1 MSGPEKIIE
10 GILVALCASQGKSA
24 SALII
29 GDSFKLPRLI
39 PAGDG
44 GTIQITKEI
53 DDLITRL
60 SRELKTKRPT
70 LTRSI
75 KDSEW
80 RNWVRTTIGPLLAGA
95 SLKASAAKQA
105 PSLLKELDDALNGI
119 VANLNPLE
127 YAFGTTL
134 FSNSDIS
141 PFTIGPV
148 TFEPRLN
155 WLDRKAAEG
164 EVTLVAQRRIKRI
177 WGGSRVGPRK
187 NGRDKLRE
195 DHILK
200 AIGSCQYVCTVQL
213 SAAFATEAGLETA
226 LTAARLALACAALA
240 FETPSETLRG
250 FNLHYDGPIHIQSAI
265 LFIPGKIILSGSRL
279 SRRPTGPFIL
289 AKDWQAELA
298 RMAGAFAA
306 CGEVLNNLVDPA
318 RSTSRP
324 ELLEALLQA
333 LIWFEKGCREV
344 GDLMAT
350 VGFAASLDALG
361 KGTKT
366 NGILTMLEARLGIT
380 RTDPINPQGPT
391 FEAFVETMYSEG
403 RSRTIHGTSQKI
415 GYDWASTRGTAE
427 QLARYA
433 LLACLDHVTLTASAT
448 RTDDLKR

>member
-1 MSGPEKIIE
+1 MSNPEKIIAD
-10 GILVALCASQGKSA
+10 ILGALRAIQGKSA
-24 SALII
+24 STLIKD
-29 GDSFKLPRLI
+29 DSFRLPRLI
-39 PAGDG
+39 PAGGG

-60 SRELKTKRPT
+60 ARELKTKRPA
-70 LTRSI
+70 LTRNI

-80 RNWVRTTIGPLLAGA
+80 RNWVRTTIGPLLAST
-95 SLKASAAKQA
+95 SLAASAAKQA
-105 PSLLKELDDALNGI
+105 VPLLETLEDALNGI

-134 FSNSDIS
+134 FSNSDIL

-148 TFEPRLN
+148 AIEPREV
-155 WLDRKAAEG
+155 WLDRKVVEG
-164 EVTLVAQRRIKRI
+164 DVTSVTQRRVRRI
-177 WGGSRVGPRK
+177 WAGTRVGPRK
-187 NGRDKLRE
+187 NNREKLRE
-195 DHILK
+195 GDILK
-200 AIGSCQYVCTVQL
+200 AIGPCQYVCTVKL

-250 FNLHYDGPIHIQSAI
+250 FNLHYDGPIHTQSAL
-265 LFIPGKIILSGSRL
+265 LFVPGKITLSGSRL
-279 SRRPTGPFIL
+279 SRRPTGPFMR
-289 AKDWQAELA
+289 AKDWQAELTRLA
-298 RMAGAFAA
+298 DAFAA

-366 NGILTMLEARLGIT
+366 NGILTMLEARLGIK
-380 RTDPINPQGPT
+380 RTDAINPQGPT
-391 FEAFVETMYSEG
+391 FQSVLETIYGEG

-415 GYDWASTRGTAE
+415 GYDWANTRGIAE

-433 LLACLDHVTLTASAT
+433 LVASFDHVARTPAAT
-448 RTDDLKR
+448 RTDDLKK

>member
-1 MSGPEKIIE
+1 MSGSEKIIE
-10 GILVALCASQGKSA
+10 DILVALHAIQGKPT
-24 SALII
+24 SALTT
-29 GDSFKLPRLI
+29 GDSFRLPRLI
-39 PAGDG
+39 PAGNG
-44 GTIQITKEI
+44 GTIEITKVI
-53 DDLITRL
+53 DDLITL
-60 SRELKTKRPT
+60 LARELKMKRPT

-95 SLKASAAKQA
+95 SLRASAAKQA
-105 PSLLKELDDALNGI
+105 SPLLKKLDDTLNGI

-127 YAFGTTL
+127 YAFGATL
-134 FSNSDIS
+134 FSNFDIT
-141 PFTIGPV
+141 PFPIGPAI
-148 TFEPRLN
+148 FEPRLT
-155 WLDRKAAEG
+155 WLDRKAADG
-164 EVTLVAQRRIKRI
+164 DVSPVSQRRIKRI

-195 DHILK
+195 GDILK
-200 AIGSCQYVCTVQL
+200 AIGSCGYVCTVKL
-213 SAAFATEAGLETA
+213 SSAFAIEAGLETA
-226 LTAARLALACAALA
+226 LTAARLALTCAALT

-250 FNLHYDGPIHIQSAI
+250 FNLNYDGPIHTQSA
-265 LFIPGKIILSGSRL
+265 LMFAPGKIILSGSRL
-279 SRRPTGPFIL
+279 SRRPAGPFIR
-289 AKDWQAELA
+289 AKDWQAELT
-298 RMAGAFAA
+298 RMADAFTT

-333 LIWFEKGCREV
+333 LMWFEKGCREV

-366 NGILTMLEARLGIT
+366 NGILTVLEARLGIK
-380 RTDPINPQGPT
+380 RTDTINPQGPT
-391 FEAFVETMYSEG
+391 FQSVLETIYGEG

-427 QLARYA
+427 QLSRYA
-433 LLACLDHVTLTASAT
+433 LLACLDYVALTPTAT
-448 RTDDLKR
+448 RTDDLKK